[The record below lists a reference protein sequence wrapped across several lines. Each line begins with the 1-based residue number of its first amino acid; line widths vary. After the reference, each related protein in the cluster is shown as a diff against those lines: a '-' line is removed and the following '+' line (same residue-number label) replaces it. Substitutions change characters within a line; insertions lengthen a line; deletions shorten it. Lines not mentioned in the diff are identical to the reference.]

1 MARYHNRKET
11 KRIGERIKQLRIK
24 QGWNI
29 EDISAMTGFSRS
41 TLSSIENGS
50 DTNTTHLIEIAKAIG
65 VHPNELFNIFFDLK
79 PRYKLPEKR
88 KDQQKLTFK
97 LRSFAEAGF
106 FNEPRLVNDVKQN
119 LLENF
124 KLKVS
129 AAQIS
134 VLLMRLV
141 SEGVLKSSKLGRKNL
156 YSSKS
161 KGK

>member
-11 KRIGERIKQLRIK
+11 KRIGEQIKQLRIK